1 MAAPSDGPPPEPL
14 AHRLR
19 SLRLILLDVDGVL
32 TDGGLYFTNGGEEL
46 KRFDVKD
53 GAGIVL
59 ARKAG
64 LAVGLLTGKTSE
76 IVSRRA
82 LELGL
87 SPVRQGA
94 LDKTGPFAEILA
106 EAGVEA
112 REVGY
117 VGDDVL
123 DLPILRRAGVSA
135 CPADAHPLVRKK
147 VDLVL
152 SAPGGRGAVREFI
165 DRVLEARGLLLDT
178 ERPFWEVTE
187 DA

>member
-1 MAAPSDGPPPEPL
+1 MAAPSDEPPPEPL

-32 TDGGLYFTNGGEEL
+32 TDGGLYLANGGEEL

-59 ARKAG
+59 ARRAG
-64 LAVGLLTGKTSE
+64 LAVGLITGKTSE

-82 LELGL
+82 SELGL
-87 SPVRQGA
+87 FPVRQGA
-94 LDKTGPFAEILA
+94 LDKMRPFAEILA
-106 EAGVEA
+106 ETGVEA
-112 REVGY
+112 QEVGY
-117 VGDDVL
+117 IGDDVL
-123 DLPILRRAGVSA
+123 DLPVLRRVGVSA
-135 CPADAHPLVRKK
+135 CPADAHPLVRRE

-152 SAPGGRGAVREFI
+152 SASGGRGAVREFI
-165 DRVLEARGLLLDT
+165 DRVLEARGLLRDT
-178 ERPFWEVTE
+178 EEALWEVTE

>member
-1 MAAPSDGPPPEPL
+1 MTAPSDGPPQEPL

-19 SLRLILLDVDGVL
+19 ALRLILLDVDGVL
-32 TDGGLYFTNGGEEL
+32 TDGGLYFADGGAEM

-59 ARKAG
+59 ARRAG

-82 LELGL
+82 SELGL

-94 LDKTGPFAEILA
+94 LDKTAPFEEILA

-135 CPADAHPLVRKK
+135 CPADAHPLVRQR
-147 VDLVL
+147 VDVVL

-165 DRVLEARGLLLDT
+165 DRVLEARGLLQDAEGAL
-178 ERPFWEVTE
+178 WEVTE